1 VRSSFR
7 GALFFIQ
14 KLAIMEF
21 KGTVY
26 KILTATS
33 GTSARGPWHRQE
45 VVFDYNDGGQFSRKI
60 VATFFNKESDV
71 AKLHEGDVVNVSVN
85 IDSHE
90 YNGRWF
96 NDIRVWR
103 IQAEQVTNPNVSTDT
118 ATSAVD
124 TSVGSTPEDIGAPK
138 ESDDDLPF

>member
-1 VRSSFR
+1 
-7 GALFFIQ
+7 
-14 KLAIMEF
+14 
-21 KGTVY
+21 
-26 KILTATS
+26 
-33 GTSARGPWHRQE
+33 
-45 VVFDYNDGGQFSRKI
+45 
-60 VATFFNKESDV
+60 
-71 AKLHEGDVVNVSVN
+71 VN